1 MQQEKQA
8 ADGGYYLGF
17 DGGGMKTYCILV
29 DAPGAHLAE
38 SILKKLKMENREAL
52 VAKAGGALGRSKFF
66 DAAIDAG
73 LERVAPR
80 ARVVSL
86 QENPAGAAAQ
96 LAIRLG
102 RRKAHAG

>member
-1 MQQEKQA
+1 MPHEKQA
-8 ADGGYYLGF
+8 ADGGFYLGF
-17 DGGGMKTYCILV
+17 DSGGVKTYCILV
-29 DAPGAHLAE
+29 DASGAHLTE
-38 SILKKLKMENREAL
+38 SILKKLKMENRPVP

-86 QENPAGAAAQ
+86 QEKPREAAAR

-102 RRKAHAG
+102 RQKAHAG